1 MSKLTMPDNVLAIPH
16 EHLVVPD
23 TVEVCAI
30 CKGKGSYEQ
39 YYNAGCGGGYF
50 PAIGPCDY
58 CHEVGFR
65 YKLSGEPVSDSV
77 IAQIIAQNT
86 NTEAEYSKS
95 PCG

>member
-1 MSKLTMPDNVLAIPH
+1 MRKITMPDNVLAIPH

-23 TVEVCAI
+23 EVEVCAI

-58 CHEVGFR
+58 CQEAGFR
-65 YKLSGEPVSDSV
+65 YKLSGEPVSDLTIV
-77 IAQIIAQNT
+77 QIIEQN
-86 NTEAEYSKS
+86 NNAEVKCSNS
-95 PCG
+95 SCV